1 MGNEKPSVVLE
12 RRDVWGL
19 TRESEWHPLIEWYG
33 RGIAALQAIGA
44 SDPRS
49 WLNLANIHGTFTP
62 RSEWPPDVGDRDWN
76 ACQHR
81 SWFFLPWHRMYLHHF
96 EKIVRAAIV
105 AEGGPSDWTLLFWN
119 YDPTDPET
127 LALPPACRA
136 ETMPDGSPNP
146 LLVERRAPGI
156 NSGTPLPAADVETTG
171 WPDVFTA
178 DSTVIPTFGGP
189 KTGWTHN
196 GPAFGRVEIEPH
208 GLVHVDVGGR
218 DGNPSTG
225 GYMSFFELAG
235 RDPVFWMHHA
245 NVDRLWEVWRNQP
258 GHSNPTD
265 TDWLGA
271 PYSFGS
277 GTWQTTL
284 TVAEVLDV
292 TAPPLLY
299 RYQDVPVSA
308 AEEEEIA
315 RVEAKMSAER
325 PPELVGASEVPV
337 PLSDSGATVRIAVR
351 RPAARAMIAEGVKA
365 ASERRV
371 FLTLENVTA
380 TDLGAG
386 SYTVYVNAPEGD
398 VAVAEDRQVGRM
410 STFGLM
416 EASQADD
423 VHSGSG
429 ATYSYEITDLARRL
443 EEAGEWD
450 PESLRVSVVPTD
462 PEARGGGVRIG
473 RIGIYYG

>member
-1 MGNEKPSVVLE
+1 MGHEEPSVVLE

-19 TRESEWHPLIEWYG
+19 TRESEWHPLIEWYA
-33 RGIAALQAIGA
+33 RGISALQAIGV

-62 RSEWPPDVGDRDWN
+62 RSEWPPDVGDREWN

-105 AEGGPSDWTLLFWN
+105 AEGGPSAWTLPFWN

-127 LALPPACRA
+127 LALPPACCA
-136 ETMPDGSPNP
+136 ETMPDGRPNP
-146 LLVERRAPGI
+146 LLVERRASGI
-156 NSGTPLPAADVETTG
+156 NSGTPVPAEDVETTG

-196 GPAFGRVEIEPH
+196 GPAFGSLEIEPH

-225 GYMSFFELAG
+225 GFMSFFELAG

-265 TDWLGA
+265 ADWLEA

-277 GTWQTTL
+277 GTWQTML
-284 TVAEVLDV
+284 TVAEVLDM
-292 TAPPLLY
+292 TAPPLLC
-299 RYQDVPVSA
+299 RYQDVPVPA

-315 RVEAKMSAER
+315 REEVKMSAER

-337 PLSDSGATVRIAVR
+337 PLSDSGATVRIMVG
-351 RPAARAMIAEGVKA
+351 RPAARAMIAEGISA
-365 ASERRV
+365 APERRV

-386 SYTVYVNAPEGD
+386 SYTVYVNAPDAD
-398 VAVAEDRQVGRM
+398 VAAAEDRQVGRM

-416 EASQADD
+416 EASRADD

-429 ATYSYEITDLARRL
+429 ATYSFEITDLVRRL

-462 PEARGGGVRIG
+462 REAGGGGVRIG